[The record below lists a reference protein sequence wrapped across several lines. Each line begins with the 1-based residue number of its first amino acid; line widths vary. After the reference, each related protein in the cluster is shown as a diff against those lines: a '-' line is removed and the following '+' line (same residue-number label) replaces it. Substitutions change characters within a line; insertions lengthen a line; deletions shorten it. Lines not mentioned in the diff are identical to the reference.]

1 MCKKIAGT
9 ELKIPAEGSG
19 PKTRDIR
26 RSRRVFAGFTLV
38 EIVIVVVILAIASA
52 LMIPMLSSA
61 GSMQLGSAANIIAAD
76 LEYAK
81 SMAITKGQNFTVDFD
96 EANESYR
103 IKDQSGGVIKH
114 PVKKGF
120 DYIVSFRDDSRL
132 SRVDIVDV
140 DFDSQSKVT
149 FNYLGSPVN
158 DNGGFIRLGADGVG
172 MKVNVEPVTGFIS
185 IEEI

>member
-1 MCKKIAGT
+1 MCQNR
-9 ELKIPAEGSG
+9 AETRVKMLAEHSG
-19 PKTRDIR
+19 PKTWDICR
-26 RSRRVFAGFTLV
+26 GRRVFTGFTLV

-81 SMAITKGQNFTVDFD
+81 SMAITRGQNFTVDFD
-96 EANESYR
+96 EANESYE
-103 IKDQSGGVIKH
+103 IKDQDGVIKH
-114 PVKKGF
+114 PVKKGN
-120 DYIVSFRDDSRL
+120 YIVNFRTDSRL

-140 DFDSQSKVT
+140 DFDSSSEVT

-158 DNGGFIRLGADGVG
+158 DNGGFIRLGADGAG
-172 MKVNVEPVTGFIS
+172 MKVNVEPITGFIS
-185 IEEI
+185 IEDI